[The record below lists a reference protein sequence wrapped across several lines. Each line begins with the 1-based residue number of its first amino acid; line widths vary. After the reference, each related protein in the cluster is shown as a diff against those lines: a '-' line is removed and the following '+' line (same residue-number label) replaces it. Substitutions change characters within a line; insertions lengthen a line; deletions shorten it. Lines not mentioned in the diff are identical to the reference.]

1 MADSDSLVYRIQVMR
16 RAGSEAYCSDGV
28 TMRPLFV
35 WWVFSVGVGL
45 TGPEGAGLPSE
56 GKKREVT
63 MIGTRSADGAS
74 LVAETHTVG
83 ST

>member
-1 MADSDSLVYRIQVMR
+1 MVYRIQVMR

-56 GKKREVT
+56 GKKPEVT
-63 MIGTRSADGAS
+63 MIGTRSADLAPLGAD
-74 LVAETHTVG
+74 TYMVG
-83 ST
+83 LA

>member
-1 MADSDSLVYRIQVMR
+1 MR
-16 RAGSEAYCSDGV
+16 KAGSEAHSFDGV

-35 WWVFSVGVGL
+35 WWVSSVGL
-45 TGPEGAGLPSE
+45 TGLEGAALHRE
-56 GKKREVT
+56 GKGWEAT
-63 MIGTRSADGAS
+63 MIGTRPADGAS